1 MYLLLELLNINLT
14 RSVFVICLFYCT
26 TSFAFVL
33 NFCFIHIFR
42 HQYYLTLKNFI
53 KEGRLDLSSL
63 QTKIIARL
71 CALLAHIECGDFTQE
86 RTPKYSCYI
95 PLSVYNVYAKTS
107 DLQKDA
113 AIEHAKLVNSPIS
126 ESKIEFLHI
135 TGGIP
140 GYGIEVFHGRLS
152 DDKMLKKVD
161 IYVGSDGIRVFSVS
175 REYDG
180 KQGKDVARRI
190 LEKR

>member
-1 MYLLLELLNINLT
+1 MLFVYFTLLPLSLSFLI
-14 RSVFVICLFYCT
+14 SVF
-26 TSFAFVL
+26 
-33 NFCFIHIFR
+33 FR

-63 QTKIIARL
+63 QTKTIARL
-71 CALLAHIECGDFTQE
+71 CALLAHIECGDFTPE

-113 AIEHAKLVNSPIS
+113 ASEHAKLVNSPIS

-135 TGGIP
+135 SGGIP